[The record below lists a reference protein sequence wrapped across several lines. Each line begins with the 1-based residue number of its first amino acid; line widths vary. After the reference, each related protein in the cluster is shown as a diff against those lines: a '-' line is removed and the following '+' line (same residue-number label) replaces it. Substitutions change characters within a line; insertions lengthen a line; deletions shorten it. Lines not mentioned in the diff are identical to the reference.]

1 MKRMFLCLTAI
12 LLFFTACEKYSDAQC
27 PCGKMEVSKKGYIS
41 MCIIPEVVTENS
53 VNMLRME
60 NYTKEDLMYDSDFYM
75 EYFHENQWI
84 AMEWNFFF
92 TDIGYILCAGNAKE
106 GAMNL
111 HSLAEEY
118 NDSKKGK
125 YRILKEVGRY
135 NLIAEFEIK

>member
-1 MKRMFLCLTAI
+1 
-12 LLFFTACEKYSDAQC
+12 
-27 PCGKMEVSKKGYIS
+27 

-60 NYTKEDLMYDSDFYM
+60 NYTKKNLGYGTDFYM

-84 AMEWNFFF
+84 AMEWDFMFSAIMY
-92 TDIGYILCAGNAKE
+92 TLQAGESKE
-106 GAMNL
+106 GVMNL
-111 HSLAEEY
+111 HSLAEKY